1 VPIVRRA
8 PRVGGEL
15 VTRAFLGV
23 DPGLASGGAAI
34 VDDMGRALLLAGWCA
49 GRAYI
54 EEAGR
59 AERYVLGAGESAA
72 ASVLQYG
79 ALAGVAIEQ
88 PLTVGVGRH
97 ADTWRSVGH
106 WEQAAHARGLLV
118 RLVPFRTWTR
128 AADIAGF
135 DGVAE
140 VRRRVRELTAHLDPM
155 LPAGAQS
162 RGGWPAQARDAA
174 REAYLIARWC
184 ALEVGP

>member
-1 VPIVRRA
+1 M
-8 PRVGGEL
+8 
-15 VTRAFLGV
+15 TRTFLGV
-23 DPGLASGGAAI
+23 DPGLRSGGAAI
-34 VDDMGRALLLAGWCA
+34 VDELGQPLLLAGWYNGRYYQSIPPFWRFVRDRLDLPA
-49 GRAYI
+49 GGSGAQSALMQWTASGVTRA
-54 EEAGR
+54 
-59 AERYVLGAGESAA
+59 GA
-72 ASVLQYG
+72 
-79 ALAGVAIEQ
+79 AIEQ
-88 PLTVGVGRH
+88 PLTTGVGRH

-106 WEQAAHARGLLV
+106 WEQAARERCPDV
-118 RLVPFRTWTR
+118 RLVPYRTWVR
-128 AADIAGF
+128 AADIAGS

>member
-1 VPIVRRA
+1 
-8 PRVGGEL
+8 

-59 AERYVLGAGESAA
+59 AERFGLGAGESAA
-72 ASVLQYG
+72 ASVLQYE

-88 PLTVGVGRH
+88 PLTGGVGRH
-97 ADTWRSVGH
+97 ADTWRSLGH
-106 WEQAAHARGLLV
+106 WEQAARARGVAHVLLV
-118 RLVPFRTWTR
+118 PYRTWTR

-140 VRRRVRELTAHLDPM
+140 VRRRVRELTAHLDPIF
-155 LPAGAQS
+155 PAGR